1 MTHPLDHIE
10 PISVRIGFRVECHD
24 SMGKHASKQQIQ
36 LGTNGRSSLTTECN
50 IVPGNKQGFIE
61 AAANHLSQK
70 QVPSPFTSL
79 FRSWESAVRRRDYLS
94 KWGVLNVPIIAIW
107 LEGREVYDAEEIA
120 KSLGYVECPATPD
133 EETRKLHL
141 HTDEIFITGGI
152 LASENR
158 ILAAFGEKPKEKNDE
173 VELVLIS
180 KLTIEKRDLLSVMM
194 AEEVERENV
203 IGKGEITQGLASELF
218 RRTGAVAY
226 EKYYVLVL
234 SICGR
239 NLVLEPGEQ
248 KMVFLNGKQECH
260 FELEDD

>member
-24 SMGKHASKQQIQ
+24 FMRKHVSKQQIQ
-36 LGTNGRSSLTTECN
+36 LGMNGRRVYRSRRKSS
-50 IVPGNKQGFIE
+50 VPE
-61 AAANHLSQK
+61 TSPEPLHL
-70 QVPSPFTSL
+70 
-79 FRSWESAVRRRDYLS
+79 ESAVRRRDHLS
-94 KWGVLNVPIIAIW
+94 RWGASNVLIIAIW
-107 LEGREVYDAEEIA
+107 LEDREVYDAEEIA
-120 KSLGYVECPATPD
+120 KSLGYVDCPTTPD

-158 ILAAFGEKPKEKNDE
+158 ILAAFGEKNEKENDK

-180 KLTIEKRDLLSVMM
+180 KLTNEKRDVLSVMM

-203 IGKGEITQGLASELF
+203 IGKGEITKGLASELF

-239 NLVLEPGEQ
+239 NLILEPGEK
-248 KMVFLNGKQECH
+248 KMVFLNRKQECH